1 MPQAIPIILMVASTA
16 VAAYGA
22 IQAGKASSK
31 AAKFNAAVAQ
41 QNADISRQQA
51 DAAAQEKHRQMV
63 QRLGS
68 MEAAYGA
75 SGVTSDSGSVLDVLG
90 DSIRQGTL
98 DQLTAKYN
106 GQVRAAGYTDNA
118 SLDTFQ
124 AHYAQTS
131 SYMEAAGDA
140 LSGAGSVY
148 RQYKNPSSTGM

>member
-1 MPQAIPIILMVASTA
+1 MASAALVVVEIIGVAISAYSAVRAGQA
-16 VAAYGA
+16 
-22 IQAGKASSK
+22 QSK

-41 QNADISRQQA
+41 QNANAATEQA
-51 DAAAQEKHRQMV
+51 NAAAQEKHRQMV

-75 SGVTSDSGSVLDVLG
+75 SGVASDSGSVLDSLG

-106 GQVRAAGYTDNA
+106 GQLKAAGYTDSS

-131 SYMEAAGDA
+131 SYMEAAGTA
-140 LSGAGSVY
+140 MSGAGSVY
-148 RQYKNPSSTGM
+148 KDYNTNFGKQ